1 MLQNDGNHKLFPG
14 THQYN
19 RFLKIYHQVL
29 NSHADEILAL
39 GVDPKDLGSHSTQ
52 KGSATHVS
60 SGTTVS
66 PPMSA
71 ICLRAGWSMGSVKD
85 RYIHHESAGDQ
96 FVGQTVTGLSCLSTD
111 FACSPCYFDF
121 SETED
126 EELLRQHMDE
136 QICWNVI
143 GGRSMTP
150 KVRFMTIHFL
160 ACICYH
166 YEYLQAN
173 LHCKNRLLSTPIFS
187 LCPENLRKL
196 AVVKYPWNKTRFTPF
211 LTGVPPHILIL
222 SDMRR
227 FEAKLDSLSNDVIKK
242 MKEELNRRDI
252 GGGMHHALII
262 QEDIR
267 GLREEL
273 NRLRMETRAR
283 NGEVESGSRSNITA
297 TSQSTMTSK
306 YHSYDGYFNVLPKMY
321 KIPSLTFAS
330 FILSFSLESQR
341 MECHPFEL

>member
-39 GVDPKDLGSHSTQ
+39 GVDPKDLGSHSTR

-85 RYIHHESAGDQ
+85 RYIHHVNAGDQ
-96 FVGQTVTGLSCLSTD
+96 FVGRTVTGLSCLSTD

-126 EELLRQHMDE
+126 EELLRRQLDE
-136 QICWNVI
+136 HICGNVI

-173 LHCKNRLLSTPIFS
+173 LHL
-187 LCPENLRKL
+187 
-196 AVVKYPWNKTRFTPF
+196 
-211 LTGVPPHILIL
+211 
-222 SDMRR
+222 
-227 FEAKLDSLSNDVIKK
+227 
-242 MKEELNRRDI
+242 
-252 GGGMHHALII
+252 
-262 QEDIR
+262 
-267 GLREEL
+267 
-273 NRLRMETRAR
+273 
-283 NGEVESGSRSNITA
+283 
-297 TSQSTMTSK
+297 
-306 YHSYDGYFNVLPKMY
+306 
-321 KIPSLTFAS
+321 
-330 FILSFSLESQR
+330 
-341 MECHPFEL
+341 